1 MAKKKKRKQEE
12 EEKKFQ
18 LPIEVQGVLYII
30 LAILGF
36 GPGKP
41 LGLIGRLVRSFA
53 TFLFGTWDIIFII
66 VLLIMGIYLILKKQY
81 PSLFDK
87 RLIGFYILVI
97 GILVY
102 SHLKYIELNDGNSA
116 IFQESW
122 NDIMSVIN
130 SIMTN
135 VNFKTIGG
143 GMIGCVLSVIFK
155 ILFDYQGT
163 QIISILLMIL
173 GVCLFTG
180 ISIFD
185 YLRKGLD
192 KGKEIIKKEKNK
204 VQTDEENVDYDEETG
219 EIKESQLPDEETEL
233 PIDPNERVLVT
244 SIEELKEV
252 AKLRIEELEHKKEQ
266 KEKVA
271 SLSSDENENSSLNEN
286 KKEPPININR
296 DLPPKTDYKLPSLDL
311 LKKTKQKSNFNE
323 EAIRATGDLLVSVL
337 SEFGI
342 EGANIVDIHVGPS
355 VTQYELS
362 IKTGTKL
369 SRILSINKEISL
381 ALAKKDVR
389 IQAPIPGKRTVGV
402 EVANESIQPVGF
414 REVLEKAPANKANS
428 KLLVALGKNIMGETK
443 FAEID
448 KTPHLLVAG
457 ATGSGKS
464 VCINCIIASILMRT
478 KPDEVKLVMVD
489 PKKVELSNYNGVPHL
504 LMPVVTDP
512 KKASVALQKIVH
524 EMEFRYDEFEAKKV
538 KNIATYNAWVDKE
551 NENRVDTDRIR
562 RMPYIVV
569 IVDELADLMLVASKE
584 VEDSIMRITQMA
596 RAAGIHLIVA
606 TQRPSTDVITGVVK
620 ANIPSRLSFAVSSSI
635 DSRTILDMTGAEKL
649 LGKGDMLFLPMGEN
663 APERIQ
669 GAYVSDEELENIIN
683 WTINQQKA
691 QYDEKF
697 MNLQAA
703 ADEQGNAGGHPR
715 DVEEEYDDPL
725 YNDIVDF
732 VIETKKASASL
743 IQRRFKVGYN
753 RAARII
759 DLLEER
765 GIIGPQNGSK
775 PREVLI
781 NDNSNND
788 DYPIDE
794 EID

>member
-1 MAKKKKRKQEE
+1 MAKRKKRKQEIE
-12 EEKKFQ
+12 EPKFQ
-18 LPIEVQGVLYII
+18 LPIEVQGVIFI
-30 LAILGF
+30 VLAILGF

-53 TFLFGTWDIIFII
+53 TFLFGTWDLIFILLLL
-66 VLLIMGIYLILKKQY
+66 VLGIYIIYKKSY
-81 PSLFDK
+81 PNLLDK
-87 RLIGFYILVI
+87 KLIGFYIALI
-97 GILVY
+97 GILIN
-102 SHLKYIELNDGNSA
+102 SHLEYVKLNDAEVSL
-116 IFQESW
+116 IFKESW
-122 NDIMSVIN
+122 NDSMAVIN
-130 SIMTN
+130 NIMN
-135 VNFKTIGG
+135 NQNFDTVGG
-143 GMIGCVLSVIFK
+143 GIIGCAFAILFK

-163 QIISILLMIL
+163 LVVSIIMIVL
-173 GVCLFTG
+173 GICLFTG
-180 ISIFD
+180 ISLFD
-185 YLRKGLD
+185 YLRKGVD
-192 KGKEIIKKEKNK
+192 KGKEIIKKDKNK
-204 VQTDEENVDYDEETG
+204 SVDEETEEEVEFDEETG
-219 EIKESQLPDEETEL
+219 EIKEEPKKKHKEEVVDL
-233 PIDPNERVLVT
+233 DERVVVA
-244 SIEELKEV
+244 SIEELNEAARLRKE
-252 AKLRIEELEHKKEQ
+252 E
-266 KEKVA
+266 KEKKKI
-271 SLSSDENENSSLNEN
+271 EMEEKKNNESQPEN
-286 KKEPPININR
+286 KVKFPEINLNP
-296 DLPPKTDYKLPSLDL
+296 DPKPASDYKLPTLDL
-311 LKKTKQKSNFNE
+311 LKKSSNKKNILNE
-323 EAIRATGDLLVSVL
+323 DAIRATGELLVTVL

-342 EGANIVDIHVGPS
+342 EGASIVDIHVGPS

-369 SRILSINKEISL
+369 SKILSINKEISL

-402 EVANESIQPVGF
+402 EVANDAIQPVGF
-414 REVLEKAPANKANS
+414 REVLEKAPLNKANS

-524 EMEFRYDEFEAKKV
+524 EMENRYDEFEAKKV

-562 RMPYIVV
+562 KMPYIVV

-620 ANIPSRLSFAVSSSI
+620 ANIPSRISFAVSSSI

-669 GAYVSDEELENIIN
+669 GAFVSDEELEAIIN
-683 WTINQQKA
+683 WTVNQQKA

-703 ADEQGNAGGHPR
+703 AEEQGNAGGHPR

-725 YNDIVDF
+725 YNDVVDF
-732 VIETKKASASL
+732 VIESRKASASL
-743 IQRRFKVGYN
+743 LQRRFKVGYN
-753 RAARII
+753 RAARIV

-781 NDNSNND
+781 PKEGSSEE
-788 DYPIDE
+788 DYPEDE
-794 EID
+794 EI